1 MVRQNIMYLK
11 KTMTLLLTSPTMVE
25 VASNRR
31 GSLTNTYNAR
41 KGSLYVFWLCDSSS

>member
-1 MVRQNIMYLK
+1 MVRQNSTLK
-11 KTMTLLLTSPTMVE
+11 QTTTLLLMRPPRVE